1 MLVDKTIVAFT
12 DELASNSPAPG
23 GGSISA
29 LAGSLGAALTAMVC
43 RLTMGNEKYDSAQD
57 EVKEILGKA
66 DNLMQMLTK
75 YIDED
80 TKAFNKVMGAYR
92 LPKDTDEQKNVRSQA
107 IQQAMENAASLPLK
121 VAECC
126 LEIIKMAQR
135 ALVIGNAN
143 AASDAAVSGLMAYAG
158 LNGALYNV
166 RINLPSIKDKQF
178 VDHGRAKVNL
188 IKLQAD
194 SAYVELTA
202 TADKVIG

>member
-1 MLVDKTIVAFT
+1 MLVEKTVLAFT

-43 RLTMGNEKYDSAQD
+43 RLTIGNEKYGNVQN
-57 EVKEILGKA
+57 EIKEMLVKA
-66 DNLMQMLTK
+66 DNLIQQLTK
-75 YIDED
+75 FVDDD
-80 TKAFNKVMGAYR
+80 TAAFNKVMEAYR
-92 LPKDTDEQKNVRSQA
+92 LPKDTDEQKGSRSQA
-107 IQQAMENAASLPLK
+107 IQLAMENAANLPLM

-126 LEIIKMAQR
+126 LEIIKMAQK
-135 ALVIGNAN
+135 AIVIGNTN

-178 VDHGRAKVNL
+178 AEHARAKANQ
-188 IKLQAD
+188 IKSQAD
-194 SAYVELTA
+194 AAYVELTA
-202 TADKVIG
+202 TADKAIG

>member
-1 MLVDKTIVAFT
+1 MLVEKTILAFT

-43 RLTMGNEKYDSAQD
+43 RLTIGNEKYGNAQD
-57 EVKEILGKA
+57 EVKEMLAKA
-66 DNLMQMLTK
+66 DNLIQMLTK

-80 TKAFNKVMGAYR
+80 TMAFNKVMDAYR
-92 LPKDTDEQKNVRSQA
+92 LPKDTDEQKIARSQA
-107 IQQAMENAASLPLK
+107 IQQAMENAASLPLR

-126 LEIIKMAQR
+126 LEIITMAKR
-135 ALVIGNAN
+135 AILIGNTN
-143 AASDAAVSGLMAYAG
+143 AASDAAVAGLMAYAG

-166 RINLPSIKDKQF
+166 RINLPSIKDKEF
-178 VDHGRAKVNL
+178 VDNGRAKVNL
-188 IKLQAD
+188 IKSQAD

-202 TADKVIG
+202 AADKAIG